1 MALEIPV
8 VEKLFTL
15 DELKDADE
23 VIVSSSSTLCLPIQ
37 SIDGTP
43 VGGKDEALLDKLRAY
58 VTEECDRYIKER
70 AQ

>member
-15 DELKDADE
+15 NELKDADE

-37 SIDGTP
+37 SIDGLP
-43 VGGKDEALLDKLRAY
+43 VGGKDEELLDKLRSY
-58 VTEECDRYIKER
+58 VMQECDTYIAEHR
-70 AQ
+70 A